1 VFSFERKKDTLW
13 DVLKRAVLESPLL
26 DRKNSKQESNIKTTF
41 FKATFVYHMH
51 FQLEDICC
59 VACMMEEKSSNKL
72 KECLKE
78 CRRKRRETS
87 LT

>member
-13 DVLKRAVLESPLL
+13 DVLKRAVVESPLL

-51 FQLEDICC
+51 FNLRIS
-59 VACMMEEKSSNKL
+59 VVLHA
-72 KECLKE
+72 
-78 CRRKRRETS
+78 
-87 LT
+87 